1 MKPTG
6 LKKMNE
12 YVERKAMPG
21 ELFSK
26 LKLKCPVNTK
36 AALAYNDILRFKN
49 LTKKYPEFTIA
60 DKMYIAMLKPNP
72 YHITVIGY
80 NGYNDPPD
88 ITKIIDEYIDREGIF
103 DSVMRNKLQT
113 VYNDLGWTL
122 NLNENISKFFNF

>member
-1 MKPTG
+1 
-6 LKKMNE
+6 
-12 YVERKAMPG
+12 MPG